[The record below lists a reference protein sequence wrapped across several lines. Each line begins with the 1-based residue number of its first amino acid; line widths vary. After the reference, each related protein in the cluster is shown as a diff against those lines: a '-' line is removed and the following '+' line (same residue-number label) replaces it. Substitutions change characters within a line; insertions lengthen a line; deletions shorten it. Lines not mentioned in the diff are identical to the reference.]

1 MKSSFL
7 HLSSKLDF
15 QLAAETGGIKLV
27 RIRGREGRA
36 KQAGGFG
43 SNNYLAGHGE
53 AEQGVDDVGVVVQLL
68 VHHQGQDAH
77 LGGKAVVQLD
87 DQHLVQG
94 GLVSSGGL
102 NGAYH

>member
-1 MKSSFL
+1 MSMKSSFL

-68 VHHQGQDAH
+68 VHHQDQDAH
-77 LGGKAVVQLD
+77 LGGTAD

-94 GLVSSGGL
+94 GHVSSGGL
-102 NGAYH
+102 NGAYN